1 MAKKSELTKALIE
14 QVQDEMEEVTD
25 NFLNKVDREHQDEID
40 EKGTFSTFLPIDE
53 LKGEL
58 KKTAK
63 KFNPRMVT
71 KPKGSN
77 PKILTRNKRICKAYD
92 KLTNKGRKQVET
104 ERLLAKEY
112 DLSPQTIRKIV
123 KDSNN
128 AL

>member
-1 MAKKSELTKALIE
+1 MANKSELTKALIE
-14 QVQDEMEEVTD
+14 QGQDEMEEVTE

-40 EKGTFSTFLPIDE
+40 EKGTFSTFLPVNE

-63 KFNPRMVT
+63 NFNPRMLT
-71 KPKGSN
+71 KPPGSN
-77 PKILTRNKRICKAYD
+77 PKIISRNKRICKAYD
-92 KLTNKGRKQVET
+92 KLTSKGHKQIET

-112 DLSPQTIRKIV
+112 DLSPQAIRKIV
-123 KDSNN
+123 KDPNN

>member
-1 MAKKSELTKALIE
+1 VAKKSELHKALIE

-40 EKGTFSTFLPIDE
+40 EKGTFSTFLPVDE

-77 PKILTRNKRICKAYD
+77 PKILTRNKRICKEYYQ
-92 KLTNKGRKQVET
+92 LTNKGRKQVEA
-104 ERLLAKEY
+104 ERLLAKKY

-123 KDSNN
+123 
-128 AL
+128 